1 MRCAQCGWPSD
12 ETEVLSTHPT
22 SQGWVR
28 YRRCVCGRV
37 AIEVVSPGGAGG
49 PQVAGAD
56 ARQ

>member
-1 MRCAQCGWPSD
+1 MRCAQCGWPGD

-37 AIEVVSPGGAGG
+37 AIELVAPGGATDLQA
-49 PQVAGAD
+49 QVAD
-56 ARQ
+56 AWR